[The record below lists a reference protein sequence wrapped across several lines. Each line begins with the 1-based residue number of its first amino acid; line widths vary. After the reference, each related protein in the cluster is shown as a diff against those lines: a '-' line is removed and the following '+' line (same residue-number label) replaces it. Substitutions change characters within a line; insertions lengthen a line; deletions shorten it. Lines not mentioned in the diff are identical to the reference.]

1 MDAARH
7 SPPPLPPPAAAI
19 SAPLRLPGIGSA
31 LGLIL
36 LYFLLQVA
44 VGFAAALLLGFGYR
58 LMHDASPVDLATL
71 MTHPDIS
78 SALVVITLLGAALV
92 TLWTARARWPRLW
105 SQAGPPGFGF
115 AMPAAAY
122 CIAAVALGLV
132 VPLIGGKLTELL
144 AHGHAVPQDV
154 KQLGGGASTG
164 FRIALTLVVASV
176 GPLVEELL
184 FRGVLLSALLRRLRT
199 GWAVLASAVLFALVH
214 LPDLRWLWYA
224 LPNLALLGVVLAWL
238 RLRSGSLWP
247 AVLAHAI
254 NNLLAMLALFVSL
267 AHPG

>member
-1 MDAARH
+1 MDAPRH
-7 SPPPLPPPAAAI
+7 SLLPTLPPAVAA
-19 SAPLRLPGIGSA
+19 PCLTRLPGIGGA
-31 LGLIL
+31 LGLIV
-36 LYFLLQVA
+36 LYFVLQVV
-44 VGFAAALLLGFGYR
+44 VGFSTAMMLGFGYR
-58 LMHDASPVDLATL
+58 FLHGAMPIDLGALMRR
-71 MTHPDIS
+71 PDVS
-78 SALVVITLLGAALV
+78 SCVVIITLLGAALV

-105 SQAGPPGFGF
+105 LQAAPPGFGF
-115 AMPAAAY
+115 ATPAAAY
-122 CIAAVALGLV
+122 CIAAAALGLV

-164 FRIALTLVVASV
+164 FRIALTLAVVSI

-184 FRGVLLSALLRRLRT
+184 FRGVLLSALLRRMRPA
-199 GWAVLASAVLFALVH
+199 WAALASASLFALVH

-247 AVLAHAI
+247 AVIAHAC

-267 AHPG
+267 YHPG

>member
-1 MDAARH
+1 MDAPRH
-7 SPPPLPPPAAAI
+7 SLPPALPPAAVA
-19 SAPLRLPGIGSA
+19 APSRPPGIGGA

-36 LYFLLQVA
+36 LYFALQVA
-44 VGFAAALLLGFGYR
+44 VGFTVALLLGFGYR
-58 LMHDASPVDLATL
+58 LLHGATAADLTAL
-71 MTHPDIS
+71 MTRPDVS
-78 SALVVITLLGAALV
+78 SVVVIVTLLGAALA

-105 SQAGPPGFGF
+105 PQAAPPGFGF

-154 KQLGGGASTG
+154 KQLGGGAGTG
-164 FRIALTLVVASV
+164 FRVALTLAVASI

-199 GWAVLASAVLFALVH
+199 AWAVLASAVLFALVH

-247 AVLAHAI
+247 AVIAHAI

-267 AHPG
+267 PRPG

>member
-1 MDAARH
+1 MDAPRH
-7 SPPPLPPPAAAI
+7 SQPPATA
-19 SAPLRLPGIGSA
+19 SALPRLPGIGGA

-36 LYFLLQVA
+36 LYFALQVVA
-44 VGFAAALLLGFGYR
+44 GFVAALLLGFGYR
-58 LMHDASPVDLATL
+58 LLHGAAPVDLTAL
-71 MTHPDIS
+71 MARPDVS
-78 SALVVITLLGAALV
+78 SVVVIATLLGAALT
-92 TLWTARARWPRLW
+92 TLWVARARWPQLW
-105 SQAGPPGFGF
+105 QQAAPPGFGF
-115 AMPAAAY
+115 TAPTAAY
-122 CIAAVALGLV
+122 CIAAVALGLL
-132 VPLIGGKLTELL
+132 VPLVGSKLTELL

-154 KQLGGGASTG
+154 KQLSGGASTG
-164 FRIALTLVVASV
+164 LRVALTLTVTSI

-199 GWAVLASAVLFALVH
+199 AWAVLASAALFALVH

-247 AVLAHAI
+247 AVIAHAC

-267 AHPG
+267 YRPG